1 MWLTAL
7 TCVLNNWKQAVNVSL
22 EKKFF
27 LIDSMENW
35 QIRKVSEFQLISGK
49 MYEKV
54 LTLDW
59 RHADLQCHCP
69 AGWYTD
75 TVLLSD
81 TIIILH
87 WTGDRLQSVNGEG
100 EEVCIFHNWPLWV
113 WDFHFTDFYFSALT
127 LLVGRQEGHPACKKL
142 GVGLLVVMM
151 WLELC
156 TIYSSS
162 CHHYLH
168 HPQL

>member
-1 MWLTAL
+1 
-7 TCVLNNWKQAVNVSL
+7 VNVSL

-69 AGWYTD
+69 AG
-75 TVLLSD
+75 
-81 TIIILH
+81 
-87 WTGDRLQSVNGEG
+87 
-100 EEVCIFHNWPLWV
+100 
-113 WDFHFTDFYFSALT
+113 
-127 LLVGRQEGHPACKKL
+127 
-142 GVGLLVVMM
+142 
-151 WLELC
+151 
-156 TIYSSS
+156 
-162 CHHYLH
+162 
-168 HPQL
+168 